1 MDGWLCVKCDGVD
14 HFPPGAGRP
23 IPESHTTIRTGDGHA
38 AGNPATNPG
47 TKELTQTMGPGNR
60 PLDLEWLED
69 FLALAETGN
78 FSRAAEARAI
88 AQPAFSR
95 HIRALEDWVGVELF
109 DRSAHPAALTPA
121 GQRFL
126 PLLEAVLANL
136 EAARIKAR
144 AAHDIAAAS
153 LRFAA
158 THVLSLTFFPRW
170 LAGLEARL
178 RLGPIQTMSD
188 SSQACEDLMLQR
200 RVQFVLCHGHPEVP
214 GRLDEAQYPMRQ
226 LSDDVLLP
234 VSAPDPAH
242 AAQPQPHPLHA
253 MGQQA
258 AVPVLAYSEASGLGR
273 IMRSRMRSV
282 FTDAPDATT
291 ALPGGVAVVFT
302 AHHAVLLK
310 TMALEGRGV
319 AWLPQSLIAE
329 DLRAGVLV
337 VAGGDEWNVPVQIR
351 LYRQRAEMAPVAEA
365 LWELSG
371 AAVSLG
377 S

>member
-1 MDGWLCVKCDGVD
+1 
-14 HFPPGAGRP
+14 
-23 IPESHTTIRTGDGHA
+23 
-38 AGNPATNPG
+38 
-47 TKELTQTMGPGNR
+47 MGPGNR

-109 DRSAHPAALTPA
+109 DRSAHPAALTAA

-126 PLLEAVLANL
+126 PLLETILANL

-144 AAHDIAAAS
+144 AAHDLAAAS

-170 LAGLEARL
+170 LVGMEARL

-200 RVQFVLCHGHPEVP
+200 RVQFVLCHGHDEVP
-214 GRLDEAQYPMRQ
+214 GRLDEAQYPMCH
-226 LSDDVLLP
+226 LADDRLLP
-234 VSAPDPAH
+234 VSAPQPGG
-242 AAQPQPHPLHA
+242 AAGQPLHA
-253 MGQQA
+253 LGQSA
-258 AVPVLAYSEASGLGR
+258 PVPVLAYSDASGLGR
-273 IMRSRMRSV
+273 IMRARMRGV
-282 FTDAPDATT
+282 FAEGADGA
-291 ALPGGVAVVFT
+291 VAVVFT

-310 TMALEGRGV
+310 TLAQEGRGV
-319 AWLPQSLIAE
+319 AWLPESLIADE
-329 DLRAGVLV
+329 LRAGTLV
-337 VAGGDEWNVPVQIR
+337 AAGGADWNVPVQIR
-351 LYRQRAEMAPVAEA
+351 LYRQRAEMSPVAES
-365 LWELSG
+365 LWELALAQVASQP
-371 AAVSLG
+371 
-377 S
+377 

>member
-1 MDGWLCVKCDGVD
+1 
-14 HFPPGAGRP
+14 
-23 IPESHTTIRTGDGHA
+23 
-38 AGNPATNPG
+38 
-47 TKELTQTMGPGNR
+47 MGPGNR

-109 DRSAHPAALTPA
+109 DRSAHPAALTAA

-126 PLLEAVLANL
+126 PLLETILANL

-144 AAHDIAAAS
+144 AAHDLAAAS

-170 LAGLEARL
+170 LVGMEARL

-200 RVQFVLCHGHPEVP
+200 RVQFVLCHGHDEVP
-214 GRLDEAQYPMRQ
+214 GRLDEAQYPMCR
-226 LSDDVLLP
+226 LADDRLLP
-234 VSAPDPAH
+234 VSAPQPGG
-242 AAQPQPHPLHA
+242 AAGQPLHA
-253 MGQQA
+253 LGQSA
-258 AVPVLAYSEASGLGR
+258 PVPVLAYSDASGLGR
-273 IMRSRMRSV
+273 IMRARMRGV
-282 FTDAPDATT
+282 FAEGNDGP
-291 ALPGGVAVVFT
+291 VAVVFT

-310 TMALEGRGV
+310 TLAQEGRGV
-319 AWLPQSLIAE
+319 AWLPESLIADE
-329 DLRAGVLV
+329 LRTGTLV
-337 VAGGDEWNVPVQIR
+337 AAGGADWNVPVQIR
-351 LYRQRAEMAPVAEA
+351 LYRQRAEMSPVAES
-365 LWELSG
+365 LWELALAQVASQP
-371 AAVSLG
+371 
-377 S
+377 

>member
-1 MDGWLCVKCDGVD
+1 
-14 HFPPGAGRP
+14 
-23 IPESHTTIRTGDGHA
+23 
-38 AGNPATNPG
+38 
-47 TKELTQTMGPGNR
+47 MGPGNR

-109 DRSAHPAALTPA
+109 DRSAHPAALTAA

-126 PLLEAVLANL
+126 PLLETILANL

-144 AAHDIAAAS
+144 AAHDLAAAS

-170 LAGLEARL
+170 LVGMEARL

-200 RVQFVLCHGHPEVP
+200 RVQFVLCHGHEGVP
-214 GRLDEAQYPMRQ
+214 GRLDEAQYPMCR
-226 LSDDVLLP
+226 LADDRLLP
-234 VSAPDPAH
+234 VSAPQPGG
-242 AAQPQPHPLHA
+242 AAGQPLHA
-253 MGQQA
+253 LGQSA
-258 AVPVLAYSEASGLGR
+258 PVPVLAYSEASGLGR
-273 IMRSRMRSV
+273 IMRARMRGV
-282 FTDAPDATT
+282 FAKGTDGP
-291 ALPGGVAVVFT
+291 VAVVFT

-310 TMALEGRGV
+310 TLAQEGRGV
-319 AWLPQSLIAE
+319 AWLPESLIADE
-329 DLRAGVLV
+329 LRTGMLV
-337 VAGGDEWNVPVQIR
+337 AAGGTDWNVPVQIR
-351 LYRQRAEMAPVAEA
+351 LYRQRAEMSPVAES
-365 LWELSG
+365 LWELALAQVASQP
-371 AAVSLG
+371 
-377 S
+377 

>member
-1 MDGWLCVKCDGVD
+1 
-14 HFPPGAGRP
+14 
-23 IPESHTTIRTGDGHA
+23 
-38 AGNPATNPG
+38 
-47 TKELTQTMGPGNR
+47 MGPGNR

-109 DRSAHPAALTPA
+109 DRSAHPAALTAA

-126 PLLEAVLANL
+126 PLLETILANL

-144 AAHDIAAAS
+144 AAHDLAAAS

-170 LAGLEARL
+170 LVGVEARL

-200 RVQFVLCHGHPEVP
+200 RVQFVLCHGHDEVP
-214 GRLDEAQYPMRQ
+214 GRLDEAQYPMCR
-226 LSDDVLLP
+226 LADDRLLP
-234 VSAPDPAH
+234 VSAPQPGS
-242 AAQPQPHPLHA
+242 AAGQPLHA
-253 MGQQA
+253 LDQSA
-258 AVPVLAYSEASGLGR
+258 PVPALAYSDASGLGR
-273 IMRSRMRSV
+273 IMRARMRGV
-282 FTDAPDATT
+282 FAESADGP
-291 ALPGGVAVVFT
+291 VAVVFT

-310 TMALEGRGV
+310 TLAQEGRGV
-319 AWLPQSLIAE
+319 AWLPESLISDE
-329 DLRAGVLV
+329 LRAGTLV
-337 VAGGDEWNVPVQIR
+337 AAGAADWNVPVQIR
-351 LYRQRAEMAPVAEA
+351 LYRQRAEMSPVAES
-365 LWELSG
+365 LWELALAQVASQP
-371 AAVSLG
+371 
-377 S
+377 

>member
-1 MDGWLCVKCDGVD
+1 
-14 HFPPGAGRP
+14 
-23 IPESHTTIRTGDGHA
+23 
-38 AGNPATNPG
+38 
-47 TKELTQTMGPGNR
+47 MGPGNR

-126 PLLEAVLANL
+126 PLLETILANL

-144 AAHDIAAAS
+144 AAHDLAAAS

-170 LAGLEARL
+170 LVGMEARL
-178 RLGPIQTMSD
+178 QIGPIQTMSD

-200 RVQFVLCHGHPEVP
+200 RVQFVLCHGHAEVP
-214 GRLDEAQYPMRQ
+214 GRLDEAQYPLCR
-226 LSDDVLLP
+226 LADDLLLP
-234 VSAPDPAH
+234 VSAPLPGG
-242 AAQPQPHPLHA
+242 AAGQPLHA
-253 MGQQA
+253 LGQQA
-258 AVPVLAYSEASGLGR
+258 SVPVLAYSEASGLGR
-273 IMRSRMRSV
+273 IMRARMRRV
-282 FTDAPDATT
+282 FTEGADGP
-291 ALPGGVAVVFT
+291 VAVVFT

-310 TMALEGRGV
+310 TMAQEGRGV
-319 AWLPQSLIAE
+319 AWLPESLIAHE
-329 DLRAGVLV
+329 LRAGTLV
-337 VAGGDEWNVPVQIR
+337 VAGGADWNVPVQIR
-351 LYRQRAEMAPVAEA
+351 LYRQRAEMSPVAEA
-365 LWELSG
+365 LWEL
-371 AAVSLG
+371 AAVQVTPQP
-377 S
+377 